1 MTTPLKGTRTKRG
14 ILTKAQRLALTE
26 TLAADILKVY
36 RGLGG
41 AKWLLE
47 WAKDNPTEFMKQGL
61 ARLLPPMPKDLN
73 DDAPLV
79 ALNFNGDP
87 TEAAR
92 RIAFALAK
100 GANELGQDDPVAD
113 RVPYVQIAREE
124 DPFHYPSAPD
134 PERERWIK
142 EASLTPEERLNAETL
157 DEHVNRRAFADS
169 PPRPAWMPQEERP
182 ARTPVRL
189 RSKRD
194 LL

>member
-47 WAKDNPTEFMKQGL
+47 WARDNPTEFMKQGL
-61 ARLLPPMPKDLN
+61 ARLLPPMPKDPN
-73 DDAPLV
+73 DEAPLV
-79 ALNFNGDP
+79 NLNFSGDP

-92 RIAFALAK
+92 RIAYALAK
-100 GANELGQDDPVAD
+100 GVAEQEGAD
-113 RVPYVQIAREE
+113 ETLLAERVPYVEMEREEESPFVYPPGPDPAREQW
-124 DPFHYPSAPD
+124 A
-134 PERERWIK
+134 R
-142 EASLTPEERLNAETL
+142 EASMSPEERLNSETL
-157 DEHVNRRAFADS
+157 DERTNRMAFKAT
-169 PPRPAWMPQEERP
+169 RPAWMPRRE
-182 ARTPVRL
+182 
-189 RSKRD
+189 D